1 MQNYDLIVIGSGPAG
16 YEGAIYASQLGMK
29 VALVEKE
36 PWLGGTCLNVG
47 CIPAK
52 SMLQSAF
59 MLQKATKF
67 AEYGVKIAPHP
78 TFCDSS
84 PQKFVMSLLAGRFH
98 RALAVRSS
106 AACVLNMQKILK
118 NGK

>member
-1 MQNYDLIVIGSGPAG
+1 MATNYDLIVLGSGPAG

-36 PWLGGTCLNVG
+36 STLGGTCLNVG

-59 MLQKATKF
+59 MFQKAKKLG
-67 AEYGVKIAPHP
+67 EYGVKVAGSDKSH
-78 TFCDSS
+78 
-84 PQKFVMSLLAGRFH
+84 QKTS
-98 RALAVRSS
+98 
-106 AACVLNMQKILK
+106 CVQ
-118 NGK
+118 